1 MTIPNTVRRCLDDR
15 GAIYSVHPHPTAM
28 TAAATAEAAHVSGD
42 LVVKAVVL
50 KDAEGFVVALLPA
63 SHTLHVVALSEALGR
78 ELTLAAEKD
87 FEGVFAD
94 CDAGAVPA
102 VAAPYG
108 VVTVLD
114 ASLTGIAKLFL
125 ESGSHRDLIEM
136 SGEDFQALHADSPKL
151 EISSHKH

>member
-1 MTIPNTVRRCLDDR
+1 MTIPDTVRRCLDDR
-15 GAIYSVHPHPTAM
+15 GATYSVHPHPTAM
-28 TAAATAEAAHVSGD
+28 TAAATAEAAHVSGE

-63 SHTLHVVALSEALGR
+63 SHTLHVVTLSEALGR
-78 ELTLAAEKD
+78 PLVLAAEKD

-102 VAAPYG
+102 LALPYG
-108 VVTVLD
+108 VTTVLD
-114 ASLTGIAKLFL
+114 ESLMGITKLYL

-136 SGEDFQALHADSPKL
+136 SGEDFRALFADSPAL
-151 EISSHKH
+151 QISSHKH